1 MHNKPISEIYSS
13 SDGKNIAKNIAKKSK
28 SALAGKAKFWNIV
41 VRKGLV
47 NIVTF

>member
-28 SALAGKAKFWNIV
+28 SALAVRLKFEILWSGKA
-41 VRKGLV
+41 LL
-47 NIVTF
+47 T